1 MTETTEIQQEV
12 VRAQPL
18 CANCD
23 TPMLGEF
30 CHACGQPRKG
40 MIRHLSGLMA
50 DFFDSVFNLDS
61 RTLRTL
67 WPLFARPGFLSN
79 EYFAGRRTRYVTPLR
94 LYVFLSVIAFFAVA
108 TVSEVGDDQRLV
120 RFDGGDAPVRA
131 LADIDADERAALAEL
146 EPRRG
151 SMPDAAFAALGEGV
165 RAGFEEERERSE
177 LWLERGLKV
186 GERPPSEVTAAQ
198 PNPRGIRIGGDS
210 PWHPLDNPVRIGWA
224 SDAMNAWLNRKIGAL
239 IANGL
244 EAEKHPAKFVATIFG
259 VAPQALLLILPL
271 FALLLKLFYL
281 FKRRLF
287 MEHLI
292 VALHSHSFL
301 CLAILLQVLLSLLAG
316 WSAALPLLPR
326 LFGVLGVLLWIWIP
340 LYLLVAQ
347 KRIYGQGWPM
357 TLWKYF
363 LLGNC
368 YMFLLTFG
376 VVLNLFLALATL

>member
-1 MTETTEIQQEV
+1 MKESPEIQAEV

-30 CHACGQPRKG
+30 CYACGQPRKG

-67 WPLFARPGFLSN
+67 WPLLARPGFLSN

-108 TVSEVGDDQRLV
+108 TVSEVGDDSRVVQ
-120 RFDGGDAPVRA
+120 FDGGDEPIQAVA
-131 LADIDADERAALAEL
+131 EIDAEERAALEKL
-146 EPRRG
+146 EARRSG
-151 SMPDAAFAALGEGV
+151 MPAAAFEAMREGV
-165 RAGFEEERERSE
+165 RAGFEEDRDRNER
-177 LWLERGLKV
+177 WLARGLKV
-186 GERPPSEVTAAQ
+186 GERPPSEVTAEV
-198 PNPRGIRIGGDS
+198 PNPRGIRIGGDA
-210 PWHPLDNPVRIGWA
+210 PWHPQTNPVQIGWA
-224 SDAMNAWLNRKIGAL
+224 SDAMNAWLNRKVAML

-244 EAEKHPAKFVATIFG
+244 EAEKHPAKFVTTIFG
-259 VAPQALLLILPL
+259 VAPQALLMILPL

-301 CLAILLQVLLSLLAG
+301 CLAILVQVLLSQLSALT
-316 WSAALPLLPR
+316 AALPLLPW
-326 LFGVLGVLLWIWIP
+326 LFGAAGVALWVWIP
-340 LYLLVAQ
+340 LYLLIAQ
-347 KRIYGQGWPM
+347 KRIYAQGWPM

-368 YMFLLTFG
+368 YVFLLTFG